1 MSILVGLL
9 QVILMFTHFISERR
23 GVLASIKRDSYFF
36 NNLIRDLNFN
46 EIPVNGGSFTWSNH
60 TISPSMAKL
69 DRFYVSKSW
78 IASYLLTR
86 AKILPSNVSD
96 HVPIHLVADW
106 DVKCTKRFRFE
117 RKMDF
122 T

>member
-9 QVILMFTHFISERR
+9 EMILMFTRFISKRR
-23 GVLASIKRDSYFF
+23 GVLASNKRDSYFF
-36 NNLIRDLNFN
+36 NDLIRDLNFN
-46 EIPVNGGSFTWSNH
+46 EIPVSGGSFTWSNH

-69 DRFYVSKSW
+69 DRFFVSKSW
-78 IASYLLTR
+78 IASYLLTC
-86 AKILPSNVSD
+86 AKFFPSDVSD
-96 HVPIHLVADW
+96 HVPIHLVTDW

-117 RKMDF
+117 RSVDF